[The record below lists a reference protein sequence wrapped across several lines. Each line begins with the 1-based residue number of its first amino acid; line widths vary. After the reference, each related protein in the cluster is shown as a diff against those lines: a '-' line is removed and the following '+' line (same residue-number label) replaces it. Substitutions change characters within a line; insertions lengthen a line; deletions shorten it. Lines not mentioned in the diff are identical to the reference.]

1 MEMENVLSPR
11 RRIRERVKCFQKVC
25 YVVLGGKKNGDG
37 KGKKNCRRKKNVTNA
52 VGKTKEHI
60 SREIGHH
67 TMTKVRGNMH
77 LLSKCFIPTLFTI
90 YVRHFEVVLLHGI
103 FGRRTR
109 RALLTSGNLKVHTLV
124 GGKLLRSKF
133 GRKRFFATFD
143 VSAASI
149 SRPLCLFLSC
159 RRSQA
164 RSRRS

>member
-1 MEMENVLSPR
+1 MENVLSQR

-37 KGKKNCRRKKNVTNA
+37 KGKKIVGEKNVTNA

-60 SREIGHH
+60 SRGIGHH

-90 YVRHFEVVLLHGI
+90 YVGHLQVVLLHGI
-103 FGRRTR
+103 FRRRPR